1 MRVFFFGTG
10 KLADFLLNTIGKI
23 PPAIEVLGYIDND
36 SRKWGE
42 TFKGKLIYSPNVVD
56 RVTFDA
62 IIIISDIYFEAIKEN
77 LIYWHGISEA
87 VIKDRLYLLKLLL
100 EEKYKDNQDIE
111 IQTILAYWKTNE
123 LSVYNQ
129 YVKLEKE
136 RHIVQWDCIENM
148 PYIIFEDKRMYY
160 PYDYVFQEY
169 EGRKVVVDI
178 SAEQQRDS
186 PHRYI
191 NGDIMIE
198 NGDIIADAGVQ
209 EGNFSLRYIE
219 RVKMAYLFECDSR
232 WIRPLRKTFEKFKNK
247 VVFCN
252 GILGQIH
259 GGYYINLN
267 NIINT
272 ELNFL
277 KMDIEGA
284 EVDALLG
291 GKDVLLNNNVKCAIC
306 SYHRN
311 RDEIAIK
318 DLLNLYGYKT
328 DTSQGYMVFYYDNN
342 IYSSLDFRRGIVYAK
357 KE

>member
-1 MRVFFFGTG
+1 MRVFLFGTG
-10 KLADFLLNTIGKI
+10 KMADFLLNSIGKI

-36 SRKWGE
+36 SKKWGE
-42 TFKGKLIYSPNVVD
+42 YFKGKFICPPNVVNT
-56 RVTFDA
+56 VAFDV

-77 LIYWHGISEA
+77 LIYWYGISET
-87 VIKDRLYLLKLLL
+87 VIKNRFYLLKLLL
-100 EEKYKDNQDIE
+100 NEKYKNTQDQE
-111 IQTILAYWKTNE
+111 IQTILTYWKTNE

-129 YVKLEKE
+129 YVKLGDE

-160 PYDYVFQEY
+160 PCDYVFQEY

-178 SAEQQRDS
+178 SAEQQKGS

-232 WIRPLRKTFEKFKNK
+232 WIRPLQKTFEKFKDK
-247 VVFCN
+247 VILCN

-259 GGYYINLN
+259 GGCYTNLN
-267 NIINT
+267 NIIKT

-284 EVDALLG
+284 EIGALLG
-291 GKDVLLNNNVKCAIC
+291 GKDVLMNNNVKCAIC
-306 SYHRN
+306 SYHKN
-311 RDEIAIK
+311 GDEMAIK

-328 DTSQGYMVFYYDNN
+328 NTSRGYMVFYYDNN